1 MVRTMR
7 QAAHIETKVDGN
19 VWEQLDDLEK
29 KYLLIWEVNQV

>member
-7 QAAHIETKVDGN
+7 QVAHIEMKVDGN

-29 KYLLIWEVNQV
+29 NTYLYG